1 MRAGYAPAA
10 RAGPAPVSYR
20 QRVEGSWA
28 MALTRSK
35 RGGPLPERAAPRRG
49 ARAVAAFLPR
59 TLPTGPPRAV
69 VAAAG
74 CAPAQPF
81 PGSGIGRHV
90 GSPGAPVV
98 GHRARRAHP
107 TRAGRGGRP

>member
-1 MRAGYAPAA
+1 
-10 RAGPAPVSYR
+10 
-20 QRVEGSWA
+20 

-49 ARAVAAFLPR
+49 TRAVAAFLPR

-81 PGSGIGRHV
+81 PGSGIDRHV
-90 GSPGAPVV
+90 GSRAAPGRTAPRHRRPHGPAGHAAAPVV